1 MHISFTSNLQAK
13 ELAGPEDPNAAEPQS
28 NPNSLTQAL
37 SQRERDLKFSQ
48 RPCTDIYA
56 QSVDVTMKGS
66 SLIDRAG
73 QAWALRDTKKG
84 TEEAIAFLRAAL
96 QEAPDKVEYLVWL
109 AQALYWLGSVHIEDR
124 EARIAAFEEGEQVG
138 DRALQLEPSH
148 IGAMHWTASNIGRRA
163 EERGKFATVR
173 ALRRIKVLQR
183 KTLEADETFFYGG
196 PHLFW
201 ALYYVKAPWPM
212 ENFDRA
218 CEHFE
223 RALEIESRYL
233 RTYELYV
240 EYYLLEKDRDRAR
253 NMLEKVRRTPAS
265 ILPEAAPEN
274 KVAKKHCELIY
285 KKHFAPTPDM
295 GEKEN

>member
-1 MHISFTSNLQAK
+1 MHISFTSNLQAQ
-13 ELAGPEDPNAAEPQS
+13 ELTEPSDPKGP
-28 NPNSLTQAL
+28 
-37 SQRERDLKFSQ
+37 
-48 RPCTDIYA
+48 
-56 QSVDVTMKGS
+56 
-66 SLIDRAG
+66 IDHAG

-109 AQALYWLGSVHIEDR
+109 SQALYWLGSVHIEDR
-124 EARIAAFEEGEQVG
+124 EARMAVFQEGEQVG

-148 IGAMHWTASNIGRRA
+148 IGAMHWTANNIGRRA
-163 EERGKFATVR
+163 EERGKLATVR

-212 ENFDRA
+212 SNLDRA

-223 RALEIESRYL
+223 RALEIENRYL

-240 EYYLLEKDRDRAR
+240 EYYLLEKDRNRAR

-265 ILPEAAPEN
+265 ILPEAEPEN

-295 GEKEN
+295 GEKENQERPVPEGEGGHPNFGKNQHP